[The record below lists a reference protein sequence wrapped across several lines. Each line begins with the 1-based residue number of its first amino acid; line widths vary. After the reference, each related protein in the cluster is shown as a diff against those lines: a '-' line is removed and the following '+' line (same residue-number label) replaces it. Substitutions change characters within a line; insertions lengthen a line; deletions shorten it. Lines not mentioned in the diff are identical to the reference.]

1 MCNDFK
7 LPSGRQLVKK
17 NETRKN
23 LIRIGN
29 LERERER
36 EREREIK
43 QAELKVSKDQDIGR
57 LVSVHVKYCET

>member
-17 NETRKN
+17 NGTRKN

-29 LERERER
+29 LER

-57 LVSVHVKYCET
+57 LVSVHVKDCET